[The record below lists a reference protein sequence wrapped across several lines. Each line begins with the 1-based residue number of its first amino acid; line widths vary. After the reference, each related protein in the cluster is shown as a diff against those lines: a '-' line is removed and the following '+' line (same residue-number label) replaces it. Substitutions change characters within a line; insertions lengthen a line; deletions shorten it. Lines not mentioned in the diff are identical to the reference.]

1 MHRSLLAG
9 LVFTILSCT
18 ASGQAPFSDTSSIAP
33 LPDNGF
39 LRSPAATSLLP
50 PPGIAADIQ
59 SATPAPV
66 QPPSASLPPRPDPQ
80 AKQTKRILDIIPNFH
95 AVSANTKLPPLSAKS
110 KFLLA
115 TKDSFDYSAFIF
127 AGLLAGGSMMENS
140 YPEFHEG
147 AEAYGR
153 YYWHTF
159 TDQAVGNY
167 FTEGIVPSLTH
178 EDPRF
183 YTLGS
188 GNFFRRAGYAAS
200 RLFITRTDSNG
211 RSFNFSE
218 IVGNGAA
225 SGVADLYYPS
235 QERTWTKTG
244 QRWILQLGFD
254 GVFNIFEEFWPDIR
268 HDLFRQSN

>member
-1 MHRSLLAG
+1 MSRSLVVMLA
-9 LVFTILSCT
+9 LAI
-18 ASGQAPFSDTSSIAP
+18 SGSVACGQVPGPDPAPIAP
-33 LPDNGF
+33 LPENAS
-39 LRSPAATSLLP
+39 LRVSAATSLLP
-50 PPGIAADIQ
+50 APDSEIDIQ
-59 SATPAPV
+59 SSSSTQSSATPGN
-66 QPPSASLPPRPDPQ
+66 PSPGPH
-80 AKQTKRILDIIPNFH
+80 AKQTKRILNIIPNFQ

-110 KFLLA
+110 KFILA

-127 AGLLAGGSMMENS
+127 AGILAGGSMMENS

-147 AEAYGR
+147 AAAYGR

-167 FTEGIVPSLTH
+167 FTEAIVPSLTH

-188 GNFFRRAGYAAS
+188 GGFFRRAGYAAS

-218 IVGNGAA
+218 IIGNGAA

-244 QRWILQLGFD
+244 QRWVLQIGFD

-268 HDLFRQSN
+268 HDLFRQAN